1 MTKKIKE
8 PAGSPELAAAFKRN
22 KRAKSAFDKLDKTGS
37 EQKLRVQA
45 KAAGPSG

>member
-1 MTKKIKE
+1 MARCKRSSCASIA
-8 PAGSPELAAAFKRN
+8 AGSV
-22 KRAKSAFDKLDKTGS
+22 TGS